1 MNKMMKRKWTTG
13 KWGKRLF
20 TAILSAALV
29 LTAAT
34 PAMAVQHIDPKKSD
48 CSITLDLKYKDASN
62 TEQQMKDGEE
72 IRLYQVAKVTI
83 DNGYHFELLGAFVGM
98 DSTKGIPD
106 MDGAA
111 LGNRDLAK
119 KIAADVD
126 AAKLDEKKDNV
137 KTANSANG
145 IAKFSE
151 LTSGL
156 YLVRH
161 IPKTAQDVTFNP
173 FLISVPDQDGAYDV
187 SADPKLSFVYCIIDP
202 PVVKKVLNAS
212 GEEITDT
219 TGTFTFQIEADEA
232 DAPMPANRTLTL
244 KGSTTAAGI
253 GLYGTIYKDSVGTLS
268 EFGEIQY
275 GQEGSWHYRI
285 SEISA
290 SDGYSKDETVY
301 TMTVTTKSNEH
312 HKLEAEIVIRDQ
324 DENITT
330 ENVFTFTNRLQGG
343 GDNPPGG
350 GGNPPGGGRRRRV
363 TPPPTVPT
371 TPGEVLGATRDVGRG
386 VLGAV
391 REPQVLG
398 AVRTGDTNAL
408 IIWATILILAVS
420 GFAGWISIYHRKKS
434 TRLR

>member
-1 MNKMMKRKWTTG
+1 MTNRKRAKGRLG
-13 KWGKRLF
+13 KLLC
-20 TAILSAALV
+20 TAFLSAVIGLMSGV
-29 LTAAT
+29 L
-34 PAMAVQHIDPKKSD
+34 PAYAVQDIDPDRAD
-48 CSITLDLKYKDASN
+48 CTIRLDLKYKDASD
-62 TEQQMKDGEE
+62 TEQQMADGETIE
-72 IRLYQVAKVTI
+72 LYQVAEVEIRDGYRFKLTETFSKVADAENI
-83 DNGYHFELLGAFVGM
+83 PSMSGEELG
-98 DSTKGIPD
+98 DP
-106 MDGAA
+106 A
-111 LGNRDLAK
+111 LAEKLSN
-119 KIAADVD
+119 AADNID
-126 AAKLDEKKDNV
+126 AGQTVQSRNG
-137 KTANSANG
+137 SAAFG
-145 IAKFSE
+145 S
-151 LTSGL
+151 LHPGL
-156 YLVRH
+156 YLIRH
-161 IPKTAQDVTFNP
+161 IPETVQDVTFNP
-173 FLISVPDQDGAYDV
+173 FLISIPDQDGKYEV
-187 SADPKLSFVYCIIDP
+187 SADPKLSFSFCLIDP
-202 PVVKKVLNAS
+202 PVIKKVLDAN
-212 GEEITDT
+212 GNETRDT
-219 TGTFTFQIEADEA
+219 AGTFTFRMEPVESG
-232 DAPMPANRTLTL
+232 APMPDGIGIAKTLTL
-244 KGSTTAAGI
+244 KGSTEAAGT
-253 GLYGTIYKDSVGTLS
+253 GLYGTIYKDSAGTLS

-324 DENITT
+324 DGNITT